1 MQHKVIA
8 KTNGLIDPDCLSYI
22 QEIVLLQS
30 CEGKRYRE
38 IATESGYDYDY
49 VKEVGFQLWK
59 TLSQLLG
66 RKVTKKTARMLL
78 AEMDDPILLNAPIL
92 VKAPLPRVIEFP
104 NSPVA
109 IDSRFY
115 L

>member
-1 MQHKVIA
+1 
-8 KTNGLIDPDCLSYI
+8 
-22 QEIVLLQS
+22 
-30 CEGKRYRE
+30 
-38 IATESGYDYDY
+38 
-49 VKEVGFQLWK
+49 
-59 TLSQLLG
+59 
-66 RKVTKKTARMLL
+66 MLL

-92 VKAPLPRVIEFP
+92 VKAPLPRVIKFP